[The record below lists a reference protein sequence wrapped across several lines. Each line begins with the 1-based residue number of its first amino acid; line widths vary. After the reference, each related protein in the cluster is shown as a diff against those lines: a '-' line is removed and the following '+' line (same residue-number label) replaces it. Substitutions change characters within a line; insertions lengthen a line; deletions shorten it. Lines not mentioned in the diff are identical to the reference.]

1 MATGGRRTRGG
12 VEVKITAGNIVA
24 FRGPALALGLLGAS
38 PDQTDRPINH
48 FEASATGD
56 ELRASIV
63 DYADL
68 WSAIGP
74 SLPSHLICENIRRC
88 RDVCCLTSVT

>member
-1 MATGGRRTRGG
+1 MATGGRRTRGD

-24 FRGPALALGLLGAS
+24 FRGPALALGLWGQARIK
-38 PDQTDRPINH
+38 PTAPINH

-63 DYADL
+63 DFADL

-74 SLPSHLICENIRRC
+74 SLP
-88 RDVCCLTSVT
+88 